1 MGGDYRSGV
10 RWRSPRRLH
19 GWAVGSGLLGVLAGL
34 TVIAASATDAT
45 RFDSTRIRLDLPVPE
60 SVVRYSQID
69 AAEQPAALELV
80 VRSGDSLAALFDRN
94 ALSPRDLHGIMLMP
108 EAQQG
113 LRMLRPGDTVS
124 VIRDETRVVT
134 LERRLDEARVLQ
146 VWRRGEA
153 WDARIMEEAIERR
166 LAFAHGVID
175 DTLYAAAR
183 DAGLSEN
190 ITMRLA
196 ELFGWDVD
204 FALEIRSGD
213 EFTVI
218 YEELWRDGQQLR
230 DGEILAATFVNRGQ
244 TFEAIR
250 FVDPLGRADYFDAS
264 GDSVRKAFLRA
275 PVDFRYISSGFN
287 PNRMHP
293 ILGVRR
299 PHQGVDYSAASGT
312 PIVAAGEGRI
322 IFRGV
327 KGGYGNCVI
336 LQHGETYSTL
346 YGHMSRFAAGQRVG
360 SRIRQGVTIGYVGQT
375 GLATAAHLHYEFRV
389 DGSHRN
395 PRTVQLPDATPV
407 NPAYRESFEASSAP
421 WMVRMELIKRAMQ
434 ASQQSAI

>member
-1 MGGDYRSGV
+1 MDGDYRSGA
-10 RWRSPRRLH
+10 RWRGPRRLH
-19 GWAVGSGLLGVLAGL
+19 GWVVGSSLLGVVAGL
-34 TVIAASATDAT
+34 TVVIGSVAGSPDLGATQTRLALAVPAGSTAAA
-45 RFDSTRIRLDLPVPE
+45 V
-60 SVVRYSQID
+60 
-69 AAEQPAALELV
+69 AEAVEPPAALELR
-80 VRSGDSLAALFDRN
+80 VRSGDSLAALFGRN
-94 ALSPRDLHGIMLMP
+94 ALSAGDLHDIMLLP

-113 LRMLRPGDTVS
+113 LRMLRPGDSVT
-124 VIRDETRVVT
+124 VIRDGARVIT

-153 WDARIMEEAIERR
+153 WDARILEEEIERR
-166 LAFAHGVID
+166 LAYAYGRID
-175 DTLYAAAR
+175 DTLYAAATN
-183 DAGLSEN
+183 AGLSDN
-190 ITMRLA
+190 VTMRLA

-218 YEELWRDGQQLR
+218 YEELWRDGQRLR
-230 DGEILAATFVNRGQ
+230 DGDILAATFVNRGQ
-244 TFEAIR
+244 RFEAIR
-250 FVDPLGRADYFDAS
+250 FVDPLGRADYFDAA

-293 ILGVRR
+293 VLGIRR
-299 PHQGVDYSAASGT
+299 PHQGVDYSASTGT

-336 LQHGETYSTL
+336 LQHGETYTTL
-346 YGHMSRFAAGQRVG
+346 YAHMSRFAAGQRVG
-360 SRIRQGVTIGYVGQT
+360 SRVRQGTVVGYVGQT
-375 GLATAAHLHYEFRV
+375 GLTTAPHLHYEFRV
-389 DGSHRN
+389 DGVHRN

-407 NPAYRESFEASSAP
+407 NPAYRASFETASGP
-421 WMVRMELIKRAMQ
+421 WMVRLELIRRA
-434 ASQQSAI
+434 ALARDQSST